1 MKKKTFLLILAILLV
16 VCLVG
21 VMVACGDDNGQT
33 QTADNG
39 QTQTGD
45 NGQTQTG
52 DNGQTQTG
60 DNGNTGV
67 DTGSQGGNE
76 SGSQGG
82 IDSGS
87 QGGNESGSQG
97 GSQSGSQTTLTKALP
112 SAQAIVSAIGETYKI
127 SAQGLYDNYSQT
139 AASDGTYF
147 LSPAGTFSKKTGENQ
162 YHNYGNMRDGKYT
175 SLSSPNYFPEDS
187 LGTIVAQETVGKIL
201 QFAGETISYQ
211 SEEALTFA
219 GRAAKK
225 YTYDGQNVYGYDTF
239 HEEIVIDDLTGACLK
254 YDNLGRAGDG
264 FTGGTRNKAGFQVTE
279 FFYGENNAQA
289 LAVINEYK
297 AKIDVYEW
305 DTAFMTAVGLSAVDA
320 PAWEFWEAYWDH
332 RTTRESDYPELE
344 MSFRYYTE
352 DPDGTEEDVRDFIQS
367 FYAAGAKLN
376 EYGTQQTFADLCSY
390 DEDYR
395 SFDMWGYIVGN
406 EEYQVYINAEH
417 NARISPKAWRVTI
430 RITKPEE

>member
-1 MKKKTFLLILAILLV
+1 MKKKILLLALSIFLIV
-16 VCLVG
+16 SIVG
-21 VMVACGDDNGQT
+21 VMVACGNGGT
-33 QTADNG
+33 NANVDNG

-45 NGQTQTG
+45 NGNVNTGTG

-60 DNGNTGV
+60 DNGNTN
-67 DTGSQGGNE
+67 TGTGDNGQTQTGDNGNTNT
-76 SGSQGG
+76 GA
-82 IDSGS
+82 
-87 QGGNESGSQG
+87 
-97 GSQSGSQTTLTKALP
+97 QTTSTKAMA
-112 SAQAIVSAIGETYKI
+112 SAQSIISALGTTYKI

-175 SLSSPNYFPEDS
+175 SLGSPNYFPEDS

-305 DTAFMTAVGLSAVDA
+305 DTAFMTQVGLSAVNA

-352 DPDGTEEDVRDFIQS
+352 DPDGTEADVRDFIQS
-367 FYAAGAKLN
+367 FYTAGAKLN
-376 EYGTQQTFADLCSY
+376 EYGTQQTFANLCSY
-390 DEDYR
+390 DEDYH

-430 RITKPEE
+430 RIVKVVDED